1 MTAINHASYR
11 DDDIRSIL
19 NEVKTIAVVGVSPLN
34 IRPSYFVFK
43 YLAERGYDV
52 IPVNPGHVGK
62 ELLGRPFVESLQAIE
77 RPVDMV
83 DLFRNAD
90 RVLPAVEEALA
101 LVPRPKVIWMQLGVR
116 HAAAAALAEA
126 AGVKVVMDRCPKI
139 EYARLSAEI
148 GWLGVN
154 SRTLSAKRRPVP
166 TTGMRL
172 PLGSSSLAGGTL
184 AKERGTHARKSD
196 DT

>member
-1 MTAINHASYR
+1 MTALNHDDYR
-11 DDDIRSIL
+11 DDDIRAIL
-19 NEVKTIAVVGVSPLN
+19 NEVKTVAVVGVSPLTV
-34 IRPSYFVFK
+34 RPSYFVFK

-62 ELLGRPFVESLQAIE
+62 ELLGRPFVASLKAID

-90 RVLPAVEEALA
+90 RVLPAIEETLA
-101 LVPRPKVIWMQLGVR
+101 LKPLPKVIWMQLGVR
-116 HAAAAALAEA
+116 HDAAAALAEQ
-126 AGVKVVMDRCPKI
+126 AGVTVVMNRCPKI

-154 SRTLSAKRRPVP
+154 SRTLSAKRRPMP

-172 PLGSSSLAGGTL
+172 ALGQSSLAGGTL
-184 AKERGTHARKSD
+184 AAPRRTDSEPDNS
-196 DT
+196 

>member
-1 MTAINHASYR
+1 MTALHHDDYR
-11 DDDIRSIL
+11 DDDIRAIL
-19 NEVKTIAVVGVSPLN
+19 NEVKTVAVVGVSPLT

-52 IPVNPGHVGK
+52 VPVNPGHVGK
-62 ELLGRPFVESLQAIE
+62 DLLGRPFVASLKAID

-101 LVPRPKVIWMQLGVR
+101 LKPLPKVIWMQLGVR
-116 HAAAAALAEA
+116 HDAAAALAEQ
-126 AGVKVVMDRCPKI
+126 AGVKVVMNRCPKI

-154 SRTLSAKRRPVP
+154 SRTLSSKRRPMP

-172 PLGSSSLAGGTL
+172 VLGQSSLAGGTL
-184 AKERGTHARKSD
+184 AAARRTDSKPDNS
-196 DT
+196 